1 MVILKLVRRG
11 RRHLA
16 LYDIIAASKRAKCD
30 GKCIEKLGTYNPMKE
45 ISDVVLYEDKII
57 KRLNDGAKM
66 SSTVRSI
73 LSKAGVLFRWHIE
86 QGVIKGKVKKE
97 EKDKR
102 ILKIFNFRLDNILS
116 FLLFSLYILLIF
128 IFYIFLYFV
137 VHIYSKCDVIF
148 YVLKFSYVLYKLLYS
163 ISLKM

>member
-16 LYDIIAASKRAKCD
+16 LYDIIAANKRAKCD

-73 LSKAGVLFRWHIE
+73 LSKAGVLFTWHIE

-97 EKDKR
+97 ERDKR
-102 ILKIFNFRLDNILS
+102 IADFKKNRKIIKNFQFQIR
-116 FLLFSLYILLIF
+116 
-128 IFYIFLYFV
+128 
-137 VHIYSKCDVIF
+137 
-148 YVLKFSYVLYKLLYS
+148 
-163 ISLKM
+163 

>member
-16 LYDIIAASKRAKCD
+16 LYDIIAANKRAKCD
-30 GKCIEKLGTYNPMKE
+30 GKCIEKLG
-45 ISDVVLYEDKII
+45 DVVLYEDKII
-57 KRLNDGAKM
+57 KRLNDGTKM

-97 EKDKR
+97 EKEKR
-102 ILKIFNFRLDNILS
+102 IAEFKKNRENIKNFQFQIR
-116 FLLFSLYILLIF
+116 
-128 IFYIFLYFV
+128 
-137 VHIYSKCDVIF
+137 
-148 YVLKFSYVLYKLLYS
+148 
-163 ISLKM
+163 

>member
-102 ILKIFNFRLDNILS
+102 IAEFEKNKKNIKNFQFQIR
-116 FLLFSLYILLIF
+116 
-128 IFYIFLYFV
+128 
-137 VHIYSKCDVIF
+137 
-148 YVLKFSYVLYKLLYS
+148 
-163 ISLKM
+163 